1 MTTIYGGGR
10 SLPGE
15 KINGGMRLLTQD
27 SRTLYH
33 PPTSHLETSAD
44 FDIIGITGRFLFGHC
59 SVRLSEFC
67 DPNLQLGYIHSIVR
81 LDRFDPDFRAL
92 PVPQARRRHRFLCV
106 SNPSQTYW
114 PLICYLDAKPIFSV
128 WWPRWEASVKTLGVL
143 IYCNCKDFSS
153 AHVGRPSGQ
162 CTLGALW

>member
-44 FDIIGITGRFLFGHC
+44 FDIIGITERFLFGHC

-67 DPNLQLGYIHSIVR
+67 DPNLQLWYPQHREIRQIWSWFPS
-81 LDRFDPDFRAL
+81 LARATSQTPTQVL
-92 PVPQARRRHRFLCV
+92 VCFQ
-106 SNPSQTYW
+106 SQTYW

>member
-33 PPTSHLETSAD
+33 PPTSHLETRAD

-106 SNPSQTYW
+106 SNPRPTDHQSVILMQSQSF
-114 PLICYLDAKPIFSV
+114 LSDDRGGKQALK
-128 WWPRWEASVKTLGVL
+128 
-143 IYCNCKDFSS
+143 SS
-153 AHVGRPSGQ
+153 RGID
-162 CTLGALW
+162 LL